1 MADAAMARPRL
12 GAARPERTATPSQPT
27 SAGKTGAPQPDGGVA
42 DWVRG
47 QASRHGFELDAAQ
60 EAVLPFFQRLFEDL
74 AAAERT
80 SSPLLRFFGGSKRR
94 IKGLYLWG
102 GVGRGKSFLMDCFF
116 AAAPIER
123 KQRLH
128 FHRFMQEIHRELA
141 TLQGQADPL
150 SVIARRLA
158 RTTKLLCLDE
168 FLVTDIGDAMLMRH
182 LLGGLFGEGVVLV
195 TTSNTQ
201 PDDLYLNGLQRGQF
215 EPAIDLLKGHLQ
227 ILKVEGGQDYRL
239 RALEKLGVYHS
250 PLSDATEHRMRE
262 EFIAIARDEGD
273 ADVQVDVDGRQLAAR
288 RMAAGV
294 IWFEF
299 AELCQKPRSQGDFI
313 ELARRYHTVLLSR
326 IPRMFADERDAARR
340 FAWLVDEFYDRRVK
354 LIVSAEAPLDGLLD
368 PTAVGR
374 DLERTLSRLI
384 EMQSHHYLAQPHLG

>member
-1 MADAAMARPRL
+1 MVDAAMGRL
-12 GAARPERTATPSQPT
+12 GSQQSEGTVVPSRPT
-27 SAGKTGAPQPDGGVA
+27 SAGTVGLPETDGSVA
-42 DWVRG
+42 GWARG
-47 QASRHGFELDAAQ
+47 QAGRHGFELDEAQ
-60 EAVLPFFQRLFEDL
+60 EAVLPHFQRLFEDL

-80 SSPLLRFFGGSKRR
+80 TSPLLRFFGGSGRR
-94 IKGLYLWG
+94 IKGLYVWG

-116 AAAPIER
+116 AAAPIKR

-128 FHRFMQEIHRELA
+128 FHRFMQDVHHELA
-141 TLQGQADPL
+141 SLQGQENPL
-150 SVIARRLA
+150 SVVAKRLA

-182 LLGGLFGEGVVLV
+182 LLEGLFGEGVVLV

-201 PDDLYLNGLQRGQF
+201 PDNLYLNGLQRGQF
-215 EPAIDLLKGHLQ
+215 LPAIDLLKGQVQ
-227 ILKVEGGQDYRL
+227 ILELEGGQDYRL
-239 RALEKLGVYHS
+239 RALEKLGVYHW
-250 PLSDATEHRMRE
+250 PLSEATELRMQE
-262 EFIAIARDEGD
+262 EFIAIARDGGD
-273 ADVQVDVDGRQLAAR
+273 VDVQVDVDGRQLAAR
-288 RMAAGV
+288 RVATGV
-294 IWFEF
+294 VWFEF
-299 AELCQKPRSQGDFI
+299 AELCQKPRGQGDYI
-313 ELARRYHTVLLSR
+313 ELARRFHTVLLSR

-354 LIVSAEAPLDGLLD
+354 LIVSAEAPLEGLLD

>member
-1 MADAAMARPRL
+1 MVDAAVDRL
-12 GAARPERTATPSQPT
+12 GSPRSEGMAAPSKASAAGFRPGEDS
-27 SAGKTGAPQPDGGVA
+27 SSVA
-42 DWVRG
+42 DWVRK
-47 QASRHGFELDAAQ
+47 QASAHGFQLDEAQ
-60 EAVLPFFQRLFEDL
+60 EAVLPYFQRLFEDL
-74 AAAERT
+74 VAAER
-80 SSPLLRFFGGSKRR
+80 SAGPLQRFFGGGRRR
-94 IKGLYLWG
+94 IKGLYVWG

-116 AAAPIER
+116 AAAPIKR
-123 KQRLH
+123 KRRLH
-128 FHRFMQEIHRELA
+128 FHRFMQDVHHELA
-141 TLQGQADPL
+141 TLQGQANPL
-150 SVIARRLA
+150 AVVAKRLA

-182 LLGGLFGEGVVLV
+182 LLDGLFGEDVVLV

-215 EPAIDLLKGHLQ
+215 LPAIDLLKGHLQ

-239 RALEKLGVYHS
+239 RALERLGVYHS
-250 PLSDATEHRMRE
+250 PLSDATELRMQE
-262 EFIAIARDEGD
+262 EFVAIARDEGD
-273 ADVQVDVDGRQLAAR
+273 ANVAVDVEGRQLAAR
-288 RMAAGV
+288 RMATGV
-294 IWFEF
+294 AWFDF
-299 AELCQKPRSQGDFI
+299 AELCQKPRGQGDFI
-313 ELARRYHTVLLSR
+313 ELARRFHTVLLSR

-354 LIVSAEAPLDGLLD
+354 LIVSAEAPLEGLLD